1 MLNMLL
7 FVLIAVGGGLGA
19 TWMMVERGSA
29 LTTDVHGPWTHWTA
43 AGRLDADPYT
53 RAHFVRH
60 ALLPVSTA
68 LIGRYHAS
76 TDSEGRPLHSSCEY
90 VLDGP
95 EPSRGWWSLA
105 VFDGSGKLIRNDAGR
120 HSFSSDTAMRTP
132 SGRMAIHL
140 ARSARPGNWLP
151 TGGAGR
157 LTLVLQVEDPHDAT
171 SGGVVGTGD
180 EPHVQL
186 PDVRRVAC

>member
-7 FVLIAVGGGLGA
+7 FVLVAVGGGLGA

-29 LTTDVHGPWTHWTA
+29 LTTEVHGPWTHWTA

-68 LIGRYHAS
+68 LLSRYHAS
-76 TDSEGRPLHSSCEY
+76 TDSEGRALHSSCEY

-120 HSFSSDTAMRTP
+120 HAFSSDTAMRSP
-132 SGRMAIHL
+132 SGRIAIHL

-171 SGGVVGTGD
+171 SGGAVGTGD
-180 EPHVQL
+180 APQVQL
-186 PDVRRVAC
+186 PDIRRVAC

>member
-7 FVLIAVGGGLGA
+7 FVLIAVGGGLSA
-19 TWMMVERGSA
+19 TWIMIERGSA
-29 LTTDVHGPWTHWTA
+29 LTTEVHGPWRHWTA

-53 RAHFVRH
+53 RAHFLRH
-60 ALLPVSTA
+60 AVLPVSTA
-68 LIGRYHAS
+68 LMGRYHAS
-76 TDSEGRPLHSSCEY
+76 TDSEGQLLHSSCEY
-90 VLDGP
+90 VIEGP
-95 EPSRGWWSLA
+95 EPSRGWWSIA
-105 VFDGSGKLIRNDAGR
+105 VFDANGKLIRNDAGR

-132 SGRMAIHL
+132 SGRVALQL

-171 SGGVVGTGD
+171 TGGGPGTGD

-186 PDVRRVAC
+186 PNVRRVTC

>member
-7 FVLIAVGGGLGA
+7 FVLIAVGGGLSA

-29 LTTDVHGPWTHWTA
+29 LTTEVHGPWTHWTA

-60 ALLPVSTA
+60 ALLPVSTS
-68 LIGRYHAS
+68 LIARYHAS
-76 TDSEGRPLHSSCEY
+76 TDSDGQPLHSSCEY
-90 VLDGP
+90 VLEGP

-105 VFDGSGKLIRNDAGR
+105 VFDASGKLIRNDAGR
-120 HSFSSDTAMRTP
+120 HSFTSDTAMRAP
-132 SGRMAIHL
+132 SGRVAIHL

-151 TGGAGR
+151 TGGAGS

-171 SGGVVGTGD
+171 TGGTGD
-180 EPHVQL
+180 TDDEPIVQL
-186 PDVRRVAC
+186 PAVRRVGC

>member
-1 MLNMLL
+1 MLNIL
-7 FVLIAVGGGLGA
+7 FFILIAVGGGLGA

-29 LTTDVHGPWTHWTA
+29 LTTEVHGPWTHWTA

-76 TDSEGRPLHSSCEY
+76 IDGEGRPLHSSCEY
-90 VLDGP
+90 VLEGP
-95 EPSRGWWSLA
+95 EPSRGWWSVA
-105 VFDGSGKLIRNDAGR
+105 VFDASGKLIRNDAER

-132 SGRMAIHL
+132 SGRVAIHL

-157 LTLVLQVEDPHDAT
+157 LTLVLQVEDPHDSAM
-171 SGGVVGTGD
+171 GAVGSTGD
-180 EPHVQL
+180 ELPVQL
-186 PDVRRVAC
+186 PAIRRLAC

>member
-7 FVLIAVGGGLGA
+7 FLLIAVGGGLSA
-19 TWMMVERGSA
+19 TWIMIERGSA
-29 LTTDVHGPWTHWTA
+29 LTTEINGPWTHWTA

-53 RAHFVRH
+53 RAHFARH

-68 LIGRYHAS
+68 LIGSYQA
-76 TDSEGRPLHSSCEY
+76 TLDSEGRPLHSSCEY
-90 VLDGP
+90 VLEGP

-105 VFDGSGKLIRNDAGR
+105 VFDAGGKLIRNDAGR
-120 HSFSSDTAMRTP
+120 HSFSSDTAMRAP
-132 SGRMAIHL
+132 SGRVAIHL

-157 LTLVLQVEDPHDAT
+157 LVLVLQVEDPHDAAM
-171 SGGVVGTGD
+171 GGAANSGD
-180 EPHVQL
+180 EPNVQL
-186 PDVRRVAC
+186 PSVRRIAC